1 MWKPAVTCVLI
12 ASASAQTTP
21 SAFSKAPKNVED
33 ALKARVN
40 QFYQYHVDNKYR
52 LAEALVATE
61 AKDGFYAAN
70 KPLLESFKLGEIVY
84 SDHYTKA
91 KVTVVG
97 KMMMNFMGMAAPQ
110 MMDVPFPSY
119 WKLQGGKWV
128 WFIYSDP
135 NRMTPFGR
143 ANGPTSSGSAP
154 NPADAFRSAP
164 NVAAIQSGVKTDKGV
179 LALAKSPGSKDTLT
193 LTNTLQGPVS
203 LSIDSDSPGLVV
215 KLEPRDL
222 KAGEKSV
229 VTVEAEAAKAYP
241 NRVVRVLVKPSN
253 QAIDIN
259 VKFQ

>member
-1 MWKPAVTCVLI
+1 MWKSAVPCVLI
-12 ASASAQTTP
+12 ATASAQTTP
-21 SAFSKAPKNVED
+21 GSFAKAPKNVED
-33 ALKARVN
+33 ALTARVRE
-40 QFYQYHVDNKYR
+40 FYQYHVDSKYR
-52 LAEALVATE
+52 KAEALVADDS
-61 AKDGFYAAN
+61 KDGFYASN
-70 KPLLESFKLGEIVY
+70 KPLLESFKLGDIVY

-97 KMMMNFMGMAAPQ
+97 KMMMTFMGMAAPQ

-119 WKLQGGKWV
+119 WKLEAGKWV

-143 ANGPTSSGSAP
+143 ANGSSAGGAAA

-164 NVAAIQSGVKTDKGV
+164 DVAAIQSGVKSDKVV
-179 LALAKSPGSKDTLT
+179 LTLAKSPGSKDTLT

-203 LSIDSDSPGLVV
+203 LSLDSDSPGLAV
-215 KLEPRDL
+215 KVEPREL
-222 KAGEKSV
+222 KAGEKAV
-229 VTVEAEAAKAYP
+229 VTVEAQESKAYP